1 MLEGAGMPVMF
12 NPVGSGVETPTA
24 PERAAKDDITRRIG
38 ASQSRHVVNAGS
50 DDPWMYSLRLEQGG
64 FRSHRSARYS

>member
-1 MLEGAGMPVMF
+1 MLVMF

-38 ASQSRHVVNAGS
+38 VSHSRHRIKADS
-50 DDPWMYSLRLEQGG
+50 DDPWIYSLRLEQGG

>member
-24 PERAAKDDITRRIG
+24 PERAAKEDITRRIG
-38 ASQSRHVVNAGS
+38 AWHSRHVVNAGS
-50 DDPWMYSLRLEQGG
+50 DTP
-64 FRSHRSARYS
+64 

>member
-1 MLEGAGMPVMF
+1 MLVMF

-24 PERAAKDDITRRIG
+24 PERAANEDITRRIG
-38 ASQSRHVVNAGS
+38 AAHSRHVVKAGS
-50 DDPWMYSLRLEQGG
+50 DTPWIYSLRLEQGG

>member
-24 PERAAKDDITRRIG
+24 PERAAKEDSTRRIG
-38 ASQSRHVVNAGS
+38 AVHSRHVVNAGS
-50 DDPWMYSLRLEQGG
+50 DTP
-64 FRSHRSARYS
+64 